1 MLDLWTIALVV
12 VMALSAFGF
21 VHSLR
26 RIGPTEVGLVTK
38 RFSWKKL
45 ARDNPIAFEGEA
57 GFQAELLMPGLR
69 WKSWL
74 FYSVEK
80 YPWVQVPAGQIGV
93 VIAQVGQPLPI
104 GAKSAVY
111 KKDFANFSDL
121 PSYIQNG
128 GQKGVQR
135 PVLPPGTLV
144 PIHPV
149 GFLVI
154 TRNQVYGLPVA
165 PEIREKIGRNGVLSP
180 QAFGLSPDQL
190 ELLRI
195 EPQPQGKDGAR
206 IDVVGIVTTYEG
218 DPLPAG
224 DIASRLGG
232 FADMDEM
239 EKRGAADLEII
250 ETLLGSKNQQHNNY
264 QDFQAFLDRGGKIGL
279 QHDPLLYGAYALNPF
294 LVSVELVPMM
304 VVKQGEVAV
313 IKAYVGLVMQDTS
326 GSEFKYGSL
335 VHPGRRGV
343 WQEPLRTGKYPLNP
357 RCYEAEIVPTAI
369 LNLNWADAVSEA
381 HNLDRHLQQ
390 IVAKSSEG
398 FVFKIDL
405 QVQIHVPD
413 TKAPRVISMVG
424 TMRNLVNEVLQAAVG
439 NHFRDSL
446 QSMPA
451 IRFIET
457 RKQVQ
462 QEAFIHIKEQLEQYQ
477 VETKGVY
484 IQDVVLPED
493 LVTVLTHREIANQ
506 EIETFKKQRAAQD
519 QRIEM
524 EQAKGTA
531 DMQADLARSKVGISI
546 KKNNA
551 EARTAEASGEA
562 EYIRQTGT
570 AKGAEVEA
578 IGLARAKGFQAQ
590 VEALG
595 QSATAI
601 VNVISALAEGK
612 AKFVPDILVTSGGNS
627 GALDGLA
634 ASAMRYFS
642 NGGAHGSPTSSAKEK
657 PREALAPEAAAAAN
671 QSVPLS
677 SAPSSASAPGA
688 RTV

>member
-1 MLDLWTIALVV
+1 MFGVWTIVILLLLALF
-12 VMALSAFGF
+12 AFSF
-21 VHSLR
+21 LHSLR
-26 RIGPTEVGLVTK
+26 HIGPTEVGLVTR

-45 ARDNPIAFEGEA
+45 AKDNPIGFEGEA
-57 GFQAELLMPGLR
+57 GYQAELLMPGLR
-69 WKSWL
+69 WKPWFL
-74 FYSVEK
+74 YSVEK

-93 VIAQVGQPLPI
+93 VVAQVGQPLPI
-104 GAKSAVY
+104 GAKSAIY
-111 KKDFANFSDL
+111 KKEFGNFSDL
-121 PSYIQNG
+121 KCFVQNG

-149 GFLVI
+149 AFLVI
-154 TRNQVYGLPVA
+154 TRNQVYGLPVS
-165 PEIREKIGRNGVLSP
+165 PEIREKVGRNGVLSP
-180 QAFGLSPDQL
+180 DAFGLSHDQL

-195 EPQPQGKDGAR
+195 EPQPVGKDGSR

-218 DPLPAG
+218 DPLPSG

-232 FADMDEM
+232 FTDMAEM
-239 EKRGAADLEII
+239 EHRGATDQEII
-250 ETLLGSKNQQHNNY
+250 ETLLGSKNQLHNNY

-313 IKAYVGLVMQDTS
+313 IKAYVGLVTQDTS
-326 GSEFKYGSL
+326 GDEFKYGSL

-381 HNLDRHLQQ
+381 HNLDRQLQQ
-390 IVAKSSEG
+390 IIAKSSEG

-424 TMRNLVNEVLQAAVG
+424 TMKNLVNEVLQAAVG

-462 QEAFIHIKEQLEQYQ
+462 LEAFSHIKEQLEQYQ

-506 EIETFKKQRAAQD
+506 EIETFKKQRAAEEE
-519 QRIEM
+519 RIEM

-551 EARTAEASGEA
+551 EARTAEGSGEA
-562 EYIRQTGT
+562 EFIRQTGT

-601 VNVISALAEGK
+601 VNVIAALAEGK
-612 AKFVPDILVTSGGNS
+612 AKFVPDILVTSGGNG
-627 GALDGLA
+627 GALEGLA
-634 ASAMRYFS
+634 ATAMRYFS
-642 NGGAHGSPTSSAKEK
+642 SGSSQAPGNGSGSDK
-657 PREALAPEAAAAAN
+657 PKDSTVPETLVAAPAPVA
-671 QSVPLS
+671 P
-677 SAPSSASAPGA
+677 SAPSTPSAPGA

>member
-1 MLDLWTIALVV
+1 MFVLQLLFQYPLLVLVTALV
-12 VMALSAFGF
+12 ALWF
-21 VHSLR
+21 VTSLH
-26 RIGPTEVGLVTK
+26 RIGPTQVGLVIK
-38 RFSWKKL
+38 RFSWAKL
-45 ARDNPIAFEGEA
+45 TKDNPVAFSGEA
-57 GFQAELLMPGLR
+57 GYQADLLMPGLR
-69 WKSWL
+69 WMPRL
-74 FYSVEK
+74 IYSVEK
-80 YPWVQVPAGQIGV
+80 YPWVQVPAGEIGV

-104 GAKSAVY
+104 GAKSAMY
-111 KKDFANFSDL
+111 KKEFANFSDL
-121 PSYIQNG
+121 RSFVQNG

-135 PVLPPGTLV
+135 PVLPPGSLV
-144 PIHPV
+144 PVHPV
-149 GFLVI
+149 GFLII
-154 TRNQVYGLPVA
+154 TRSQVYGEPVS
-165 PEIREKIGRNGVLSP
+165 PELRAKMGRGGELTP
-180 QAFGLSPDQL
+180 QALGLAPSQL
-190 ELLRI
+190 DLVRI
-195 EPQPQGKDGAR
+195 EPQPRGKDGATV
-206 IDVVGIVTTYEG
+206 DMVGIVTTYEG
-218 DPLPAG
+218 DPLPSG

-232 FADMDEM
+232 YTDVEKM
-239 EKRGAADLEII
+239 EAGNASDAHII
-250 ETLLGSKNQQHNNY
+250 EALLGSKNHLHNNY
-264 QDFQAFLDRGGKIGL
+264 QDFQSFLEHGGHIGL

-304 VVKQGEVAV
+304 IVKQGQVAV
-313 IKAYVGLVMQDTS
+313 IKAYVGLATQDTS
-326 GSEFKYGSL
+326 GAEFKFGSL
-335 VHPGRRGV
+335 VRPGHRGV

-381 HNLDRHLQQ
+381 HNLDAQLQQ
-390 IVAKSSEG
+390 IVAKSKEG

-424 TMRNLVNEVLQAAVG
+424 TMKNLVNEVLQAAVG

-457 RKQVQ
+457 RRQVQ
-462 QEAFIHIKEQLEQYQ
+462 QDAYEHIRIQLEQYQ

-493 LVTVLTHREIANQ
+493 MVTVLTHREIANQ
-506 EIETFKKQRAAQD
+506 EIETFKKQKASQD

-531 DMQADLARSKVGISI
+531 DMQADLARSKVGVDI

-551 EARTAEASGEA
+551 DARVAEATGEA

-578 IGLARAKGFQAQ
+578 VGLARARGYRAQ

-595 QSATAI
+595 SNATAI
-601 VNVISALAEGK
+601 VNVVTALAEGK
-612 AKFVPDILVTSGGNS
+612 AKFVPDVLVAGGGNGN
-627 GALDGLA
+627 GAIEGLA
-634 ASAMRYFS
+634 ATAMRFFGP
-642 NGGAHGSPTSSAKEK
+642 GGGVNPKGPVTALPPDMEAALKKIVPKEK
-657 PREALAPEAAAAAN
+657 A
-671 QSVPLS
+671 
-677 SAPSSASAPGA
+677 
-688 RTV
+688 

>member
-1 MLDLWTIALVV
+1 MFALRLIFDYPLLVLIVALAALWFLV
-12 VMALSAFGF
+12 
-21 VHSLR
+21 SLH
-26 RIGPTEVGLVTK
+26 RIGPTEVGLVIK
-38 RFSWKKL
+38 RFSWSKL
-45 ARDNPIAFEGEA
+45 AKDNPVAFHGEA
-57 GFQAELLMPGLR
+57 GYQADLLMPGLR
-69 WKSWL
+69 WMPRL
-74 FYSVEK
+74 IYSVEK
-80 YPWVQVPAGQIGV
+80 YPWVQVPAGEIGV

-104 GAKSAVY
+104 GAKSAIY
-111 KKDFANFSDL
+111 KKEFANFSDL
-121 PSYIQNG
+121 RAFLQAG

-154 TRNQVYGLPVA
+154 TRSQVYGEPIS
-165 PEIREKIGRNGVLSP
+165 PELRAKMGRHGELTP
-180 QAFGLSPDQL
+180 QALGLSPDQL
-190 ELLRI
+190 DLVRI
-195 EPQPQGKDGAR
+195 EPQPRGKDGATV
-206 IDVVGIVTTYEG
+206 DMVGIVTTYGG
-218 DPLPAG
+218 DPLPSG

-232 FADMDEM
+232 YADVEKM
-239 EKRGAADLEII
+239 EGENASDAHII
-250 ETLLGSKNQQHNNY
+250 EALLGSKSNLHNNY
-264 QDFQAFLDRGGKIGL
+264 QDFQSFLDHGGHIGL

-294 LVSVELVPMM
+294 LVSVEMVPMM
-304 VVKQGEVAV
+304 MVKQGQVAV
-313 IKAYVGLVMQDTS
+313 IKAYVGLATQDTS
-326 GSEFKYGSL
+326 GSEFKFGSL
-335 VHPGRRGV
+335 VRPGHRGV

-381 HNLDRHLQQ
+381 HNLDAQLQQ
-390 IVAKSSEG
+390 IVAKSKEG

-457 RKQVQ
+457 RRQVQ
-462 QEAFIHIKEQLEQYQ
+462 QEAFDHIKVQLEQYQ

-493 LVTVLTHREIANQ
+493 MVTVLTHREIANQ
-506 EIETFKKQRAAQD
+506 EIETFKKQKAAQD

-531 DMQADLARSKVGISI
+531 DMQADLARSKVGVDI

-551 EARTAEASGEA
+551 DARVAEATGEA

-578 IGLARAKGFQAQ
+578 VGLARARGYRAQ

-595 QSATAI
+595 SNATAI
-601 VNVISALAEGK
+601 VNVVTALAEGK
-612 AKFVPDILVTSGGNS
+612 AKFVPDVLVAGGGNGN
-627 GALDGLA
+627 GALEGLA
-634 ASAMRYFS
+634 ASAMRFFGS
-642 NGGAHGSPTSSAKEK
+642 GGPSIPPSAKA
-657 PREALAPEAAAAAN
+657 PITALPADMEAALKKV
-671 QSVPLS
+671 VPKELKEKDS
-677 SAPSSASAPGA
+677 SSKS
-688 RTV
+688 

>member
-1 MLDLWTIALVV
+1 MPSLYWLIALVV
-12 VMALSAFGF
+12 GLFLVLGF
-21 VHSLR
+21 VDSLH

-45 ARDNPIAFEGEA
+45 AKDNPVAFDGEA
-57 GFQAELLMPGLR
+57 GYQAELLMPGLR
-69 WKSWL
+69 WKSWII
-74 FYSVEK
+74 YSVQK

-93 VIAQVGQPLPI
+93 VIAQVGAPLPI

-111 KKDFANFSDL
+111 KKEFANFSDL
-121 PSYIQNG
+121 KSFVQNG

-144 PIHPV
+144 PVHPIA
-149 GFLVI
+149 FLVV
-154 TRNQVYGLPVA
+154 TRNQVYGLPVS
-165 PEIREKIGRNGVLSP
+165 PEIREKIGRGRVLSP
-180 QAFGLSPDQL
+180 DALGLTPSQL
-190 ELLRI
+190 ELVRI
-195 EPQPQGKDGAR
+195 EPQPQGKDGSR
-206 IDVVGIVTTYEG
+206 FDVVGIVTTYEG
-218 DPLPAG
+218 DPLPSG

-232 FADMDEM
+232 FADMATM
-239 EKRGAADLEII
+239 EKGNSTDQEII
-250 ETLLGSKNQQHNNY
+250 ETLLGSKNSLHNNY
-264 QDFQAFLDRGGKIGL
+264 QDFQAFLDKGGKIGL
-279 QHDPLLYGAYALNPF
+279 QHDSLLYGAYALNPF

-313 IKAYVGLVMQDTS
+313 IKAYVGLVTEDTS
-326 GSEFKYGSL
+326 GKEFKYGSL
-335 VHPGRRGV
+335 VRPGHRGV

-381 HNLDRHLQQ
+381 HTLDKQLQQ
-390 IVAKSSEG
+390 IIAKSSEG

-413 TKAPRVISMVG
+413 TNAPRVISMVG

-439 NHFRDSL
+439 NHFRDNL

-451 IRFIET
+451 IRFIQT
-457 RKQVQ
+457 RKAVQ
-462 QEAFIHIKEQLEQYQ
+462 EQAFTHIKEQLEQYQ

-484 IQDVVLPED
+484 IQDVVFPAD

-506 EIETFKKQRAAQD
+506 EIETFKKQRSAQD
-519 QRIEM
+519 ERIEM

-551 EARTAEASGEA
+551 DARVAEGGGEA
-562 EYIRQTGT
+562 EFIRQTGA

-578 IGLARAKGFQAQ
+578 VGLARAKGFQAQ
-590 VEALG
+590 VNALG
-595 QSATAI
+595 ANATAL
-601 VNVISALAEGK
+601 VNVITALSEGK
-612 AKFVPDILVTSGGNS
+612 AKFVPDILVTGGNGG
-627 GALDGLA
+627 GAIEGLA
-634 ASAMRYFS
+634 ATAMRFL
-642 NGGAHGSPTSSAKEK
+642 GTSTEPGTVGEKIAAKAK
-657 PREALAPEAAAAAN
+657 GKD
-671 QSVPLS
+671 VPP
-677 SAPSSASAPGA
+677 APSSP
-688 RTV
+688 